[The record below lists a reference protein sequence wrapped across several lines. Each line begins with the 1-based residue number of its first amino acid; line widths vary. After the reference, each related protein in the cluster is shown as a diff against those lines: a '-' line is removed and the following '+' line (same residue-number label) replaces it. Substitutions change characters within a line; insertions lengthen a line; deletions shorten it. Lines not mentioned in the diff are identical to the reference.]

1 MKSLTKTQIKKAVKD
16 LDGAW
21 VLQGSDT
28 KLTRLFTFKNY
39 LEAFIFVARIT
50 VHSEVLQHHPVI
62 LLSYG
67 KVKVTLTTVE
77 AKGLTPLDVTLAT
90 KIDTLYLST

>member
-1 MKSLTKTQIKKAVKD
+1 MKPLTKTQIKHATKA
-16 LDGAW
+16 LDAGW
-21 VLQGSDT
+21 VLQSKDT

-39 LEAFIFVARIT
+39 IEAFIFVARIT

-62 LLSYG
+62 QLSYG
-67 KVKVTLTTVE
+67 KVKVTLTTHE
-77 AKGLTPLDVTLAT
+77 AKGLTSLDVTLAT